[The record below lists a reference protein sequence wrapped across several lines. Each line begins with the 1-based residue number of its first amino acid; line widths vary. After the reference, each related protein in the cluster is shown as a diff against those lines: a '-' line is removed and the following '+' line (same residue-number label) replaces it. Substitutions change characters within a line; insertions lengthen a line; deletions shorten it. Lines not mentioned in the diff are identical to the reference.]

1 MTNTD
6 IPIDSPLGARIDLAV
21 ARYGEDA
28 FVTKVLGLL
37 DGRNEGDD
45 VLLYVGGRHAQGVL
59 DGAPALYWPE
69 LWGARALLHVWNDSA
84 TPAVL
89 RGTTNRAWRVRE
101 MCLKVCA
108 ERGIGT
114 ESDLAKLTT
123 DENPRVRAA
132 AARALAKVGGPD
144 SEAAIS
150 RLLTDSQKD
159 VRRSAGESLTI
170 LKDRTSPGNTSPGNN

>member
-6 IPIDSPLGARIDLAV
+6 IPIDEPLGARIDLAV
-21 ARYGEDA
+21 ARFGEA
-28 FVTKVLGLL
+28 ALVTKVTGLL
-37 DGRNEGDD
+37 DGQNEGDD

-84 TPAVL
+84 ESAVL
-89 RGTTNRAWRVRE
+89 RGTSNRAWRVRE

-108 ERGIGT
+108 ERRLGDD
-114 ESDLAKLTT
+114 SQLARLTT

-132 AARALAKVGGPD
+132 AARAVAEVGTAA
-144 SEAAIS
+144 SEEMLD
-150 RLLTDSQKD
+150 RLLQDPQKE
-159 VRRSAGESLTI
+159 VRRAAGESLAA
-170 LKDRTSPGNTSPGNN
+170 LRGRLS